1 VKIASPTF
9 YSLRDSRTPVIVS
22 VISVVVNLALNLGL
36 VRVMGY
42 RGLAFGTALAAI
54 FNAAVLL
61 WLLRRKLGG
70 LDGRQLS
77 IALVKITAASAVM
90 GATAYV
96 AAQWL
101 TALTPG
107 GGELAKGIRVFGAI
121 GLALVALAVSAKLL
135 RIDEFNAVAARVLKR
150 FRR

>member
-1 VKIASPTF
+1 
-9 YSLRDSRTPVIVS
+9 
-22 VISVVVNLALNLGL
+22 
-36 VRVMGY
+36 
-42 RGLAFGTALAAI
+42 
-54 FNAAVLL
+54 
-61 WLLRRKLGG
+61 
-70 LDGRQLS
+70 
-77 IALVKITAASAVM
+77 VKITAASAVM
-90 GATAYV
+90 GATAYF